1 MTITI
6 ATSAD
11 VGAPVMNSAAGAL
24 IPILDWFLVGKL
36 GWTKEFTNDTTGA
49 VYRPSSGL
57 RAYYQ
62 FNHATSGSPTLRMF
76 KSMTAWDTGTGGTT
90 AIFVPFSTT
99 TTPNATVEHSYSLVS
114 DGTFVFMIIQNTNP
128 SYGNGLTMFGD
139 FISFLPGDE
148 NYAFVSG
155 TNTVSYSQYGHENNT
170 TLNPCR
176 KVLTASD
183 QATTNASA
191 ALFASPAFVQ
201 AYIGGS
207 SVLLPNEVTGGI
219 PLFPV
224 FLGEAGP
231 LIRGKIPGLISPAQV
246 TALAAGQEFAP
257 ILGPQKPILSA
268 SLALI
273 FASTAGVVTT
283 SALGKISLTVSTPK

>member
-76 KSMTAWDTGTGGTT
+76 KTMTAWDTGTGGTT
-90 AIFVPFSTT
+90 AFYVPFSTT
-99 TTPNATVEHSYSLVS
+99 AAPNATVEHTYSLVS
-114 DGTFVFMIIQNTNP
+114 DGVFVFMIIQNYTAT
-128 SYGNGLTMFGD
+128 YGNNLTMFGD

-148 NYAFVSG
+148 NYAFISG
-155 TNTVSYSQYGHENNT
+155 TNNISAPHLAHANDT
-170 TLNPCR
+170 TAVAFR
-176 KVLTASD
+176 KLLTASD
-183 QATTNASA
+183 QATFNTSA
-191 ALFASPAFVQ
+191 AMFAGPAFVQ
-201 AYIGGS
+201 TYIGGGGL
-207 SVLLPNEVTGGI
+207 LLPNEVTGGI

-224 FLGEAGP
+224 FIGEAGP
-231 LIRGKIPGLISPAQV
+231 TIRGKIPGLISPAQAS
-246 TALAAGQEFAP
+246 TLAAGQEFDGEGA
-257 ILGPQKPILSA
+257 LAGRTYRVFELSGSSA
-268 SLALI
+268 S
-273 FASTAGVVTT
+273 T
-283 SALGKISLTVSTPK
+283 SVAKIAIEVSDTWRS

>member
-1 MTITI
+1 MTITL

-11 VGAPVMNSAAGAL
+11 AGAPIMTSAAGAL
-24 IPILDWFLVGKL
+24 LPILDWFLVDKL
-36 GWTKEFTNDTTGA
+36 GWTKEFTDGTTGA
-49 VYRPSSGL
+49 AYRPPSGV

-62 FNHATSGSPTLRMF
+62 FNHATSGAPTLRMF

-90 AIFVPFSTT
+90 AIFVPFSYT
-99 TTPNATVEHSYSLVS
+99 TTPPVATEHSYSLVS

-148 NYAFVSG
+148 NYAVATG
-155 TNTVSYSQYGHENNT
+155 TNEITNPQYGHANDTSLNT
-170 TLNPCR
+170 CR

-191 ALFASPAFVQ
+191 ALFAGPAFVQ
-201 AYIGGS
+201 TYIGGGGL
-207 SVLLPNEVTGGI
+207 LLPNEVTGGI

-231 LIRGKIPGLISPAQV
+231 LIRGKIPGLISPAQATV
-246 TALAAGQEFAP
+246 LAAGQEFDGEGALAGRSYRVFE
-257 ILGPQKPILSA
+257 LGYS
-268 SLALI
+268 SNLA
-273 FASTAGVVTT
+273 
-283 SALGKISLTVSTPK
+283 KIAIEVSDTWRS

>member
-1 MTITI
+1 MTITL

-11 VGAPVMNSAAGAL
+11 AGAPIMTSAAGAL
-24 IPILDWFLVGKL
+24 LPILDWFLVDKL
-36 GWTKEFTNDTTGA
+36 GWTKEFTDGTTGA
-49 VYRPSSGL
+49 AYRPPSGV

-99 TTPNATVEHSYSLVS
+99 STPNIYTEHIYSLVS
-114 DGTFVFMIIQNTNP
+114 DGTFVFLIIQNYSS

-148 NYAFVSG
+148 NYAVATG
-155 TNTVSYSQYGHENNT
+155 TNTVASPQYGHANDTSLNT
-170 TLNPCR
+170 CR
-176 KVLTASD
+176 KLLTASD

-191 ALFASPAFVQ
+191 ALFAGPSFVQ
-201 AYIGGS
+201 TYIGANS
-207 SVLLPNEVTGGI
+207 MLLPNEVTGGV

-231 LIRGKIPGLISPAQV
+231 LIRGKIPGLISPAQAAV
-246 TALAAGQEFAP
+246 LADGQEFDGEGALAGRTYRVFG
-257 ILGPQKPILSA
+257 LGGSSA
-268 SLALI
+268 S
-273 FASTAGVVTT
+273 ASVA
-283 SALGKISLTVSTPK
+283 KIAIEVSDTWRS

>member
-1 MTITI
+1 MTITL

-11 VGAPVMNSAAGAL
+11 AGAPIMTSAAGAL
-24 IPILDWFLVGKL
+24 LPILDWFLVDKL
-36 GWTKEFTNDTTGA
+36 GWTKEFTDGTTGA
-49 VYRPSSGL
+49 AYRPPSGV

-62 FNHATSGSPTLRMF
+62 FNHATSGAPTLRMF

-90 AIFVPFSTT
+90 AMYIPFSNTAN
-99 TTPNATVEHSYSLVS
+99 PNATVEHSYSLVS

-155 TNTVSYSQYGHENNT
+155 TNTVSNPSNGHANDT
-170 TLNPCR
+170 SLNAFR

-191 ALFASPAFVQ
+191 ALFAGPAFVQ
-201 AYIGGS
+201 SHIGSS
-207 SVLLPNEVTGGI
+207 SVLLPNEVTGGV

-231 LIRGKIPGLISPAQV
+231 LIRGKIPGLISPAQATV
-246 TALAAGQEFAP
+246 LAAGQEFDGEGALAGRSYRVFE
-257 ILGPQKPILSA
+257 LGYSA
-268 SLALI
+268 NLA
-273 FASTAGVVTT
+273 
-283 SALGKISLTVSTPK
+283 KIAIEVSDTWRS